1 MGKLSRRF
9 VLPLVCSA
17 ILLLSAS
24 GVARAE
30 ELIYKG
36 GYFNGGTLSVSN
48 SDGTSKK
55 TVGSTFF
62 LSCERALE
70 INESFEL
77 GYAAGFQMSGQ
88 SEGGLFLS
96 RNQCIPVYLLL
107 NYYPLSIEGTPYFTG
122 HLGYNFMMYDVDD
135 YDGYLHGLYYAFGA
149 GLRVSGYPSIR
160 VELLYIVNTG
170 SGEVENFWDDRVDK
184 IKVTQSRLSLAL
196 GFGF

>member
-9 VLPLVCSA
+9 VLPVVCCA
-17 ILLLSAS
+17 ILLFFAS
-24 GVARAE
+24 SVALAE
-30 ELIYKG
+30 EYIYKG
-36 GYFNGGTLSVSN
+36 GYLNGGTLSVSN
-48 SDGTSKK
+48 SEGTSKL

-62 LSCERALE
+62 VSCERALE

-107 NYYPLSIEGTPYFTG
+107 NYYPLSIEGLPYLTG

-135 YDGYLHGLYYAFGA
+135 YKGNLHGLYYALGA
-149 GLRVSGYPSIR
+149 GLRVTGYPSIR
-160 VELLYIVNTG
+160 VELLYMGNTG
-170 SGEVENFWDDRVDK
+170 SGKVKNFFFINQWLYR
-184 IKVTQSRLSLAL
+184 
-196 GFGF
+196 